1 MLKVEVV
8 KGNIEKALKKLKRKV
23 RDTKQTQKLREGK
36 TYIKPSVLKREEKSE
51 AIYKENKSR
60 DGE

>member
-23 RDTKQTQKLREGK
+23 RDTKQNQKLRDGK
-36 TYIKPSVLKREEKSE
+36 TYTKPSEAKREEKAV
-51 AIYKENKSR
+51 AIYKENKFR
-60 DGE
+60 DVE

>member
-23 RDTKQTQKLREGK
+23 RNTKQTQKLRGGK
-36 TYIKPSVLKREEKSE
+36 TYTKPSELKREEKAK
-51 AIYKENKSR
+51 AIYKENICR
-60 DGE
+60 DDE